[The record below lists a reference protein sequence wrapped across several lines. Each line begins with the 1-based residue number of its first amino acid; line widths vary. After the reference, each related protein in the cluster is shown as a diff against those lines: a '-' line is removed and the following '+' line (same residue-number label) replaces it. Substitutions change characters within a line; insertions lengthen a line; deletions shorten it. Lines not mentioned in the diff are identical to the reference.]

1 VDWQGVA
8 GLWIDRNRNRSAK
21 SLPDKDNNW
30 QPQFSR
36 ENRVFFAAKAD
47 YNSFI
52 YHSIQLLYRCLLCC
66 LSIPDKEQIWRQQ
79 RKKKLLESAEAAEKG
94 DKSIAYPLLQSS
106 FLPSFLWL
114 LLFNCRITKPKGKKS
129 ATKKSC
135 WWASEQQTMQQ
146 KPPSSY
152 QIPRR

>member
-1 VDWQGVA
+1 
-8 GLWIDRNRNRSAK
+8 
-21 SLPDKDNNW
+21 
-30 QPQFSR
+30 
-36 ENRVFFAAKAD
+36 
-47 YNSFI
+47 
-52 YHSIQLLYRCLLCC
+52 LLCC

-135 WWASEQQTMQQ
+135 WCMGLRATNHAAETAIILPNPQT
-146 KPPSSY
+146 
-152 QIPRR
+152 IN